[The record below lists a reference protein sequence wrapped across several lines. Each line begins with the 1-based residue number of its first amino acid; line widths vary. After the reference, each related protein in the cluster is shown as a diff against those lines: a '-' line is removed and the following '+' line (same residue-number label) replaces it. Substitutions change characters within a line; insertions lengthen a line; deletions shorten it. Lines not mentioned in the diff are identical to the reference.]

1 MVEMTKA
8 KPDPKKAS
16 WEGVRQSFE
25 AIIGFLRSDAVVSAP
40 DLSDPLAEYVICT
53 DACDVAAGGVLLQWQ
68 HPSGKGPGPPPSI
81 PVRGGKG
88 GDPLTQSWR
97 LEKGWRLRTIAFYSK
112 TFDVAQKNYPTFDKE
127 SAAILFCIRRWSK
140 LITCNPTTVYTD
152 SVVAASMLYKHMG
165 PHHDSSGGAW
175 SWARSFLS
183 LR

>member
-25 AIIGFLRSDAVVSAP
+25 AIIVFLRSDAVVSAP
-40 DLSDPLAEYVICT
+40 DLSGPLAEYVICT

-88 GDPLTQSWR
+88 GDPHMQSWR

-112 TFDVAQKNYPTFDKE
+112 TSDVAQKNYPTFDKE